1 MKTNHGIWRK
11 VMFALTFLCATNT
24 LMAQRKVEFNVWP
37 DGAPNTNGLEANE
50 DEKKKDVPSK
60 IVTPT
65 LTVHVANKPNGKA
78 ILCCPGGGYSIVAM
92 NHEGH
97 DMAAWLNAQGYTLA
111 VLKYRMPNGH
121 DEVPLSDAL
130 QAMRILRQHSEEWKI
145 SKIGVMG
152 ASAGGHLAS
161 TVATHYTEDSRPD
174 FQVLFYPVISMQPD
188 ITHRGSRENLI
199 GKNPSEELVNKYSNE
214 LQVNAQTPP
223 AFILHSSDDGGV
235 PVENSIRYYQALVK
249 NRVPVSLH
257 CYPVGGHGWG
267 YRDSFPYKHEW
278 QSELE
283 KWLREL

>member
-1 MKTNHGIWRK
+1 
-11 VMFALTFLCATNT
+11 MFALSFLCITNT
-24 LMAQRKVEFNVWP
+24 LVAQKKVEFNVWP
-37 DGAPNTNGLEANE
+37 DGAPNTNGLQPNE
-50 DEKKKDVPSK
+50 DEMKNDFPSK

-78 ILCCPGGGYSIVAM
+78 ILCCPGGGYSLVAM
-92 NHEGH
+92 NLEGN
-97 DMAAWLNAQGYTLA
+97 DMAAWLNSQGYTLA
-111 VLKYRMPNGH
+111 VLKYRMPNGN

-130 QAMRILRQHSEEWKI
+130 QAMRIMRQHSEEWKI
-145 SKIGVMG
+145 SKIGIMG

-161 TVATHYTEDSRPD
+161 TAATHYTEDSRPD
-174 FQVLFYPVISMQPD
+174 FQVLFYPVISMQAD

-214 LQVNAQTPP
+214 LHVNAQTPP

-235 PVENSIRYYQALVK
+235 PVEHSIRYYQALVK
-249 NRVPVSLH
+249 NRVPVALH

-278 QSELE
+278 KGELE

>member
-50 DEKKKDVPSK
+50 DEKKKDFPSK

-130 QAMRILRQHSEEWKI
+130 QAMRILRQHSEEWKV

>member
-50 DEKKKDVPSK
+50 DEKKKDFPSK

-92 NHEGH
+92 NHEGN

-130 QAMRILRQHSEEWKI
+130 QAMRIMRQHSEEWKI
-145 SKIGVMG
+145 SKIGIMG

-174 FQVLFYPVISMQPD
+174 FQVLFYPVISMQSD

-278 QSELE
+278 KEELE
-283 KWLREL
+283 KWMREL

>member
-1 MKTNHGIWRK
+1 
-11 VMFALTFLCATNT
+11 MFALSFLCITNT
-24 LMAQRKVEFNVWP
+24 LVAQKKVEFNVWP
-37 DGAPNTNGLEANE
+37 DGAPNTNGLQPNE
-50 DEKKKDVPSK
+50 DEKKNDFPSK

-78 ILCCPGGGYSIVAM
+78 ILCCPGGGYSLVAM
-92 NHEGH
+92 NLEGN
-97 DMAAWLNAQGYTLA
+97 DMAAWLNSQGYTLA
-111 VLKYRMPNGH
+111 VLKYRMPNGN

-130 QAMRILRQHSEEWKI
+130 QAMRIMRQHSEEWKI
-145 SKIGVMG
+145 SKIGIMG

-161 TVATHYTEDSRPD
+161 TAATHYTEDSRPD
-174 FQVLFYPVISMQPD
+174 FQVLFYPVISMQAD

-214 LQVNAQTPP
+214 LHVNAQTPP

-235 PVENSIRYYQALVK
+235 SVENSIRYYQALVK
-249 NRVPVSLH
+249 NRVPVALH

-278 QSELE
+278 KGELE
-283 KWLREL
+283 NWLREL

>member
-1 MKTNHGIWRK
+1 
-11 VMFALTFLCATNT
+11 MFALSFLCITNT
-24 LMAQRKVEFNVWP
+24 LVAQKKVEFNVWP
-37 DGAPNTNGLEANE
+37 DGAPNTNGLQPNE
-50 DEKKKDVPSK
+50 DEKKNDFPSK

-78 ILCCPGGGYSIVAM
+78 ILCCPGGGYSLVAM
-92 NHEGH
+92 NLEGN
-97 DMAAWLNAQGYTLA
+97 DMAAWLNSQGYTLA
-111 VLKYRMPNGH
+111 VLKYRMPNGN

-130 QAMRILRQHSEEWKI
+130 QAMRIMRQHSEEWKI
-145 SKIGVMG
+145 SKIGIMG

-161 TVATHYTEDSRPD
+161 TAATHYTEDSRPD
-174 FQVLFYPVISMQPD
+174 FQVLFYPVISMQAD

-214 LQVNAQTPP
+214 LHVNAQTPP

-235 PVENSIRYYQALVK
+235 SVENSIRYYQALVK
-249 NRVPVSLH
+249 NRVPVALH

-278 QSELE
+278 KGELE

>member
-11 VMFALTFLCATNT
+11 VMFALSFLCITNT
-24 LMAQRKVEFNVWP
+24 LVAQKKVEFNVWP
-37 DGAPNTNGLEANE
+37 DGAPNTNGLQPNE
-50 DEKKKDVPSK
+50 DEKKNDFPSK

-78 ILCCPGGGYSIVAM
+78 ILCCPGGGYSLVAM
-92 NHEGH
+92 NLEGN
-97 DMAAWLNAQGYTLA
+97 DMAAWLNSQGYTLA
-111 VLKYRMPNGH
+111 VLKYRMPNGN

-130 QAMRILRQHSEEWKI
+130 QAMRIMRQHSEEWKI
-145 SKIGVMG
+145 SKIGIMG

-161 TVATHYTEDSRPD
+161 TAATHYTEDSRPD
-174 FQVLFYPVISMQPD
+174 FQVLFYPVISMQAD

-214 LQVNAQTPP
+214 LHVNAQTPP
-223 AFILHSSDDGGV
+223 AFILHSSNDGGV

-249 NRVPVSLH
+249 NRVPVALH

-278 QSELE
+278 KGELE

>member
-11 VMFALTFLCATNT
+11 VMFALSFLCITNT
-24 LMAQRKVEFNVWP
+24 LVAQKKVEFNVWP
-37 DGAPNTNGLEANE
+37 DGAPNTNGLQPNE
-50 DEKKKDVPSK
+50 DEKKNDFPSK

-78 ILCCPGGGYSIVAM
+78 ILCCPGGGYSLVAM
-92 NHEGH
+92 NLEGN
-97 DMAAWLNAQGYTLA
+97 DMAAWLNSQGYTLA
-111 VLKYRMPNGH
+111 VLKYRMPNGN

-130 QAMRILRQHSEEWKI
+130 QAMRIMRQHSEEWKI
-145 SKIGVMG
+145 SKIGIMG

-161 TVATHYTEDSRPD
+161 TAATHYTEDSRPD
-174 FQVLFYPVISMQPD
+174 FQVLFYPVISMQAD

-214 LQVNAQTPP
+214 LHVNAQTPP

-249 NRVPVSLH
+249 NRVPVALH
-257 CYPVGGHGWG
+257 CYPIGGHGWG

-278 QSELE
+278 KGELE

>member
-11 VMFALTFLCATNT
+11 VMFALSFLCITNT
-24 LMAQRKVEFNVWP
+24 LVAQKKVEFNVWP
-37 DGAPNTNGLEANE
+37 DGAPNTNGLQPNE
-50 DEKKKDVPSK
+50 DEKKNDFPSK

-78 ILCCPGGGYSIVAM
+78 ILCCPGGGYSLVAM
-92 NHEGH
+92 NLEGN
-97 DMAAWLNAQGYTLA
+97 DMAAWLNSQGYTLA
-111 VLKYRMPNGH
+111 VLKYRMPNGN

-130 QAMRILRQHSEEWKI
+130 QAMRIMRQHSEEWKI
-145 SKIGVMG
+145 SKIGIMG

-161 TVATHYTEDSRPD
+161 TAATHYTEDSRPD
-174 FQVLFYPVISMQPD
+174 FQVLFYPVISMQAD

-214 LQVNAQTPP
+214 LHVNAQTPP

-249 NRVPVSLH
+249 NRVPVALH

-278 QSELE
+278 KGELE

>member
-1 MKTNHGIWRK
+1 
-11 VMFALTFLCATNT
+11 
-24 LMAQRKVEFNVWP
+24 
-37 DGAPNTNGLEANE
+37 
-50 DEKKKDVPSK
+50 
-60 IVTPT
+60 
-65 LTVHVANKPNGKA
+65 
-78 ILCCPGGGYSIVAM
+78 
-92 NHEGH
+92 
-97 DMAAWLNAQGYTLA
+97 MAAWLNAQGYTLA

-174 FQVLFYPVISMQPD
+174 FQVLFYPVISMQSD

>member
-1 MKTNHGIWRK
+1 MKTNHGFWRK
-11 VMFALTFLCATNT
+11 VMFALTFFCATNS
-24 LMAQRKVEFNVWP
+24 LIAQRKVEFNVWP

-50 DEKKKDVPSK
+50 DEKKRDFPSK
-60 IVTPT
+60 IVTPM

-97 DMAAWLNAQGYTLA
+97 DMAAWFNAQGITFA

-130 QAMRILRQHSEEWKI
+130 QAMRIMRQHSEEWKI

-161 TVATHYTEDSRPD
+161 TAATHYTEDSRPD
-174 FQVLFYPVISMQPD
+174 FQVLFYPVISMQAD

-199 GKNPSEELVNKYSNE
+199 GKNPTEELVNLYSNE
-214 LQVNAQTPP
+214 LQVNEQTPP

-235 PVENSIRYYQALVK
+235 SVENSIRYYQALVK

-278 QSELE
+278 KGELE

>member
-1 MKTNHGIWRK
+1 MKTNRGIWRR

-24 LMAQRKVEFNVWP
+24 LMAQRKVELSIWP

-50 DEKKKDVPSK
+50 DEKKTDFPSK

-92 NHEGH
+92 NHEGN

-111 VLKYRMPNGH
+111 VLKYRMPNGN

-145 SKIGVMG
+145 SKIGIMG

-161 TVATHYTEDSRPD
+161 TAATHYTEDSRPD
-174 FQVLFYPVISMQPD
+174 FQVLFYPVISMQSD

-214 LQVNAQTPP
+214 LHVNAQTPP

-235 PVENSIRYYQALVK
+235 VVENSIRYYQALVK
-249 NRVPVSLH
+249 NRVPVSFH

-267 YRDSFPYKHEW
+267 YRDSFPYKHLWKE
-278 QSELE
+278 ELE

>member
-1 MKTNHGIWRK
+1 MKTIGMWRK
-11 VMFALTFLCATNT
+11 VMFALSLLCVANGA
-24 LMAQRKVEFNVWP
+24 MAQKKVEFNVWP
-37 DGAPNTNGLEANE
+37 DGAPNTNELQPNE
-50 DEKKKDVPSK
+50 DEKKNDFPSK

-65 LTVHVANKPNGKA
+65 LTIHVANRPNGKA
-78 ILCCPGGGYSIVAM
+78 ILCCPGGGYSLVAM
-92 NHEGH
+92 NLEGN
-97 DMAAWLNAQGYTLA
+97 DMAAWLNSQGYTLA

-130 QAMRILRQHSEEWKI
+130 QAMRIMRQHSEEWKI
-145 SKIGVMG
+145 SKIGIMG

-174 FQVLFYPVISMQPD
+174 FQVLFYPVISMQAD
-188 ITHRGSRENLI
+188 ITHRGSRENLL

-235 PVENSIRYYQALVK
+235 SVENSIRYYQALVK
-249 NRVPVSLH
+249 NRVPVALH

-278 QSELE
+278 KGELE

>member
-11 VMFALTFLCATNT
+11 VMLALTFLCATSSM
-24 LMAQRKVEFNVWP
+24 MAQRKVEFNVWP

-50 DEKKKDVPSK
+50 DEKKKDFPSK

-92 NHEGH
+92 NHEGN
-97 DMAAWLNAQGYTLA
+97 DMAAWFNAQGITFA

-121 DEVPLSDAL
+121 DDVPLSDAL
-130 QAMRILRQHSEEWKI
+130 QAMRIMRQHSEEWKI
-145 SKIGVMG
+145 DKIGIMG

-161 TVATHYTEDSRPD
+161 TAATHYTEDSRPD
-174 FQVLFYPVISMQPD
+174 FQVLFYPVISMQAD

-199 GKNPSEELVNKYSNE
+199 GKNPTEELVNLYSNE
-214 LQVNAQTPP
+214 LQVNEQTPP

-278 QSELE
+278 KGELE

>member
-1 MKTNHGIWRK
+1 MKVNSRIWRK

-50 DEKKKDVPSK
+50 DEKKKDFPSK

-92 NHEGH
+92 NHEGN

-130 QAMRILRQHSEEWKI
+130 QAMRIMRQHSEEWKI
-145 SKIGVMG
+145 SKIGIMG

-174 FQVLFYPVISMQPD
+174 FQVLFYPVISMQAD
-188 ITHRGSRENLI
+188 ITHRGSRENLL

-249 NRVPVSLH
+249 NRVPVALH

-278 QSELE
+278 KGELE

>member
-1 MKTNHGIWRK
+1 
-11 VMFALTFLCATNT
+11 MFALSFLCITNT
-24 LMAQRKVEFNVWP
+24 LVAQKKVEFNVWP
-37 DGAPNTNGLEANE
+37 DGAPNTNGLQPNE
-50 DEKKKDVPSK
+50 DEKKNDFPSK

-78 ILCCPGGGYSIVAM
+78 ILCCPGGGYSLVAM
-92 NHEGH
+92 NLEGNE
-97 DMAAWLNAQGYTLA
+97 MAAWLNSQGYTLA
-111 VLKYRMPNGH
+111 VLKYRMPNGN

-130 QAMRILRQHSEEWKI
+130 QAMRIMRQHSEEWKI
-145 SKIGVMG
+145 SKIGIMG

-161 TVATHYTEDSRPD
+161 TAATHYTEDSRPD
-174 FQVLFYPVISMQPD
+174 FQVLFYPVISMQAD

-214 LQVNAQTPP
+214 LHVNAQTPP

-249 NRVPVSLH
+249 NRVPVALH

-278 QSELE
+278 KGELE

>member
-11 VMFALTFLCATNT
+11 VMFALTFLCVTNCM
-24 LMAQRKVEFNVWP
+24 MAQRKVELNVWP

-50 DEKKKDVPSK
+50 DEKKKDFPSK

-92 NHEGH
+92 NHEGN
-97 DMAAWLNAQGYTLA
+97 DMAAWLNAEGYTLA

-121 DEVPLSDAL
+121 DDVPLSDAL
-130 QAMRILRQHSEEWKI
+130 QAMRIMRQHSEEWGI
-145 SKIGVMG
+145 SKIGIMG

-161 TVATHYTEDSRPD
+161 TAATHYTEDSRPD
-174 FQVLFYPVISMQPD
+174 FQVLFYPVISMQAD

-199 GKNPSEELVNKYSNE
+199 GKNPSEELVNLYSNE

-267 YRDSFPYKHEW
+267 YRDSFPYKHVWKE
-278 QSELE
+278 ELE

>member
-1 MKTNHGIWRK
+1 
-11 VMFALTFLCATNT
+11 MFALSFLCITNT
-24 LMAQRKVEFNVWP
+24 LVAQKKVEFNVWP
-37 DGAPNTNGLEANE
+37 DGAPNTNGLQPNE
-50 DEKKKDVPSK
+50 GEKKNDFPSK

-78 ILCCPGGGYSIVAM
+78 ILCCPGGGYSLVAM
-92 NHEGH
+92 NLEGN
-97 DMAAWLNAQGYTLA
+97 DMAAWLNSQGYTLA
-111 VLKYRMPNGH
+111 VLKYRMPNGN

-130 QAMRILRQHSEEWKI
+130 QAMRIMRQHSEEWKI
-145 SKIGVMG
+145 SKIGIMG

-161 TVATHYTEDSRPD
+161 TAATHYTEDSRPD
-174 FQVLFYPVISMQPD
+174 FQVLFYPVISMQAD

-214 LQVNAQTPP
+214 LHVNAQTPP

-235 PVENSIRYYQALVK
+235 PVEHSIRYYQALVK
-249 NRVPVSLH
+249 NRVPVALH

-278 QSELE
+278 KGELE

>member
-1 MKTNHGIWRK
+1 
-11 VMFALTFLCATNT
+11 MFALTFLCATNT

-50 DEKKKDVPSK
+50 DEKKKDFPSK

-92 NHEGH
+92 NHEGN

-130 QAMRILRQHSEEWKI
+130 QAMRIMRQHSEEWKI
-145 SKIGVMG
+145 SKIGIMG

-174 FQVLFYPVISMQPD
+174 FQVLFYPVISMQSD

-278 QSELE
+278 KEELE
-283 KWLREL
+283 KWMREL

>member
-1 MKTNHGIWRK
+1 
-11 VMFALTFLCATNT
+11 MFALSFLCITNT
-24 LMAQRKVEFNVWP
+24 LVAQKKVEFNVWP
-37 DGAPNTNGLEANE
+37 DGAPNTNGLQPNE
-50 DEKKKDVPSK
+50 DEKKNDFPSK

-78 ILCCPGGGYSIVAM
+78 ILCCPGGGYSLVAM
-92 NHEGH
+92 NLEGN
-97 DMAAWLNAQGYTLA
+97 DMAAWLNSQGYTLA
-111 VLKYRMPNGH
+111 VLKYRMPNGN

-130 QAMRILRQHSEEWKI
+130 QAMRIMRQHSEEWKI
-145 SKIGVMG
+145 SKIGIMG

-161 TVATHYTEDSRPD
+161 TAATHYTEDSRPD
-174 FQVLFYPVISMQPD
+174 FQVLFYPVISMQAD

-214 LQVNAQTPP
+214 LHVNAQTPP
-223 AFILHSSDDGGV
+223 AFILHSSNDGGV

-249 NRVPVSLH
+249 NRVPVALH

-278 QSELE
+278 KGELE

>member
-11 VMFALTFLCATNT
+11 VMFALSFLCITNT
-24 LMAQRKVEFNVWP
+24 LVAQKKVEFNVWP
-37 DGAPNTNGLEANE
+37 DGAPNTNGLQPNE
-50 DEKKKDVPSK
+50 GEKKNDFPSK

-78 ILCCPGGGYSIVAM
+78 ILCCPGGGYSLVAM
-92 NHEGH
+92 NLEGN
-97 DMAAWLNAQGYTLA
+97 DMAAWLNSQGYTLA
-111 VLKYRMPNGH
+111 VLKYRMPNGN

-130 QAMRILRQHSEEWKI
+130 QAMRIMRQHSEEWKI
-145 SKIGVMG
+145 SKIGIMG

-161 TVATHYTEDSRPD
+161 TAATHYTEDSRPD
-174 FQVLFYPVISMQPD
+174 FQVLFYPVISMQAD

-214 LQVNAQTPP
+214 LHVNAQTPP

-249 NRVPVSLH
+249 NRVPVALH

-278 QSELE
+278 KGELE

>member
-1 MKTNHGIWRK
+1 MKTNRGIWRK

-24 LMAQRKVEFNVWP
+24 LMAQRKVELSVWP

-50 DEKKKDVPSK
+50 DEKKTDFPSK

-92 NHEGH
+92 NHEGN

-111 VLKYRMPNGH
+111 VLKYRMPNGN

-145 SKIGVMG
+145 SKIGIMG

-161 TVATHYTEDSRPD
+161 TAATHYTEDSRPD
-174 FQVLFYPVISMQPD
+174 FQVLFYPVISMQSD

-214 LQVNAQTPP
+214 LHVNAQTPP

-235 PVENSIRYYQALVK
+235 VVENSIRYYQALVK
-249 NRVPVSLH
+249 NRVPVSFH

-267 YRDSFPYKHEW
+267 YRDSFPYKHLWKE
-278 QSELE
+278 ELE

>member
-1 MKTNHGIWRK
+1 MKTNHGFWRK
-11 VMFALTFLCATNT
+11 VMLALTFLCATSSM
-24 LMAQRKVEFNVWP
+24 MAQRKVEFNVWP

-50 DEKKKDVPSK
+50 DEKKKDFPSK

-92 NHEGH
+92 NHEGN
-97 DMAAWLNAQGYTLA
+97 DMAAWFNAQGITLA

-121 DEVPLSDAL
+121 DDVPLSDAL
-130 QAMRILRQHSEEWKI
+130 QAMRIMRQHSEEWKI
-145 SKIGVMG
+145 DKIGIMG

-161 TVATHYTEDSRPD
+161 TAATHYTEDSRPD

-199 GKNPSEELVNKYSNE
+199 GKNPTEELVNLYSNE
-214 LQVNAQTPP
+214 LQVNEQTPP

-278 QSELE
+278 KGELE

>member
-50 DEKKKDVPSK
+50 DEKKKDFPSK

>member
-50 DEKKKDVPSK
+50 DEKKKDFPSK

-174 FQVLFYPVISMQPD
+174 FQVLFYPVISMQSD

>member
-11 VMFALTFLCATNT
+11 VMFALTFLCATNCM
-24 LMAQRKVEFNVWP
+24 MAQRKVELNVWP

-50 DEKKKDVPSK
+50 DEKKKDFPSK

-92 NHEGH
+92 NHEGN
-97 DMAAWLNAQGYTLA
+97 DMAAWLNAEGYTLA

-121 DEVPLSDAL
+121 DDVPLSDAL
-130 QAMRILRQHSEEWKI
+130 QAMRIMRQHSEEWGI
-145 SKIGVMG
+145 SKVGIMG

-161 TVATHYTEDSRPD
+161 TAATHYTEDSRPD
-174 FQVLFYPVISMQPD
+174 FQVLFYPVISMQSD

-199 GKNPSEELVNKYSNE
+199 GKNPSEELINLYSNE

-267 YRDSFPYKHEW
+267 YRDSFPYKHVWKE
-278 QSELE
+278 ELE

>member
-11 VMFALTFLCATNT
+11 VMFALTFFCATNS
-24 LMAQRKVEFNVWP
+24 LIAQRKVEFNVWP
-37 DGAPNTNGLEANE
+37 DGAPNTNGIEANE
-50 DEKKKDVPSK
+50 DEKKKDFPSK

-92 NHEGH
+92 NHEGN
-97 DMAAWLNAQGYTLA
+97 DMAAWFNAQGITFA

-121 DEVPLSDAL
+121 DDVPLSDAL
-130 QAMRILRQHSEEWKI
+130 QAMRIMRQHSEEWKI

-161 TVATHYTEDSRPD
+161 TAATHYTEDSRPD
-174 FQVLFYPVISMQPD
+174 FQVLFYPVISMQAD

-199 GKNPSEELVNKYSNE
+199 GKNPTEELVNLYSNE
-214 LQVNAQTPP
+214 LQVNEQTPP

-278 QSELE
+278 KGELE

>member
-11 VMFALTFLCATNT
+11 VMFALSFLCITNT
-24 LMAQRKVEFNVWP
+24 LVAQKKVEFNVWP
-37 DGAPNTNGLEANE
+37 DGAPNTNGLQPNE
-50 DEKKKDVPSK
+50 DEKKNDFPSK
-60 IVTPT
+60 IVTPI

-78 ILCCPGGGYSIVAM
+78 ILCCPGGGYSLVAM
-92 NHEGH
+92 NLEGN
-97 DMAAWLNAQGYTLA
+97 DMAAWLNSQGYTLA
-111 VLKYRMPNGH
+111 VLKYRMPNGN

-130 QAMRILRQHSEEWKI
+130 QAMRIMRQHSEEWKI
-145 SKIGVMG
+145 SKIGIMG

-161 TVATHYTEDSRPD
+161 TAATHYTEDSRPD
-174 FQVLFYPVISMQPD
+174 FQVLFYPVISMQAD

-214 LQVNAQTPP
+214 LHVNAQTPP

-249 NRVPVSLH
+249 NRVPVALH

-278 QSELE
+278 KGELE

>member
-24 LMAQRKVEFNVWP
+24 LMSQRKVEFNVWP

-50 DEKKKDVPSK
+50 DEKKKDFPSK

-199 GKNPSEELVNKYSNE
+199 GKNPSEELINKYSNE

>member
-1 MKTNHGIWRK
+1 MKTNRGIWRK

-24 LMAQRKVEFNVWP
+24 LMAQRKVELSVWP

-50 DEKKKDVPSK
+50 DEKKTDFPSK

-92 NHEGH
+92 NHEGN

-111 VLKYRMPNGH
+111 VLKYRMPNGN

-145 SKIGVMG
+145 SKIGIMG

-161 TVATHYTEDSRPD
+161 TAATHYTEDSRPD
-174 FQVLFYPVISMQPD
+174 FQVLFYPVISMQSD

-214 LQVNAQTPP
+214 LHVHAQTPP

-235 PVENSIRYYQALVK
+235 VVENSIRYYQALVK
-249 NRVPVSLH
+249 NRVPVSFH

-267 YRDSFPYKHEW
+267 YRDSFPYKHLWKE
-278 QSELE
+278 ELE

>member
-11 VMFALTFLCATNT
+11 VMLALTFLCATSSM
-24 LMAQRKVEFNVWP
+24 MAQRKVEFNVWP

-50 DEKKKDVPSK
+50 DEKKKDFPSK

-92 NHEGH
+92 NHEGN
-97 DMAAWLNAQGYTLA
+97 DMAAWFNAQGITLA

-121 DEVPLSDAL
+121 DDVPLSDAL
-130 QAMRILRQHSEEWKI
+130 QAMRIMRQHSEEWKI
-145 SKIGVMG
+145 DKIGIMG

-161 TVATHYTEDSRPD
+161 TAATHYTEDSRPD
-174 FQVLFYPVISMQPD
+174 FQVLFYPVISMQSD

-199 GKNPSEELVNKYSNE
+199 GKNPSEELVNLYSNE

-235 PVENSIRYYQALVK
+235 SVENSIRYYQALVK

-278 QSELE
+278 KGELE

>member
-1 MKTNHGIWRK
+1 
-11 VMFALTFLCATNT
+11 MFALTFLCATNT
-24 LMAQRKVEFNVWP
+24 LMAQRKVELSVWP

-50 DEKKKDVPSK
+50 DEKKTDFPSK

-92 NHEGH
+92 NHEGN

-111 VLKYRMPNGH
+111 VLKYRMPNGN

-145 SKIGVMG
+145 SKIGIMG

-161 TVATHYTEDSRPD
+161 TAATHYTEDSRPD
-174 FQVLFYPVISMQPD
+174 FQVLFYPVISMQSD

-214 LQVNAQTPP
+214 LHVNAQTPP

-235 PVENSIRYYQALVK
+235 VVENSIRYYQALVK
-249 NRVPVSLH
+249 NRVPVSFH

-267 YRDSFPYKHEW
+267 YRDSFPYKHLWKE
-278 QSELE
+278 ELE

>member
-1 MKTNHGIWRK
+1 
-11 VMFALTFLCATNT
+11 MFALSFLCITNT
-24 LMAQRKVEFNVWP
+24 LVAQKKVEFNVWP
-37 DGAPNTNGLEANE
+37 DGAPNTNGLQPNE
-50 DEKKKDVPSK
+50 DEKKNDFPSK

-78 ILCCPGGGYSIVAM
+78 ILCCPGGGYSLVAM
-92 NHEGH
+92 NLEGN
-97 DMAAWLNAQGYTLA
+97 DMAAWLNSQGYTLA
-111 VLKYRMPNGH
+111 VLKYRMPNGN

-130 QAMRILRQHSEEWKI
+130 QAMRIMRQHSEEWKI
-145 SKIGVMG
+145 SKIGIMG

-161 TVATHYTEDSRPD
+161 TAATHYTEDSRPD
-174 FQVLFYPVISMQPD
+174 FQVLFYPVISMQAD

-214 LQVNAQTPP
+214 LHVNAQTPP

-235 PVENSIRYYQALVK
+235 PVEHSIRYYQALVK
-249 NRVPVSLH
+249 NRVPVALH

-278 QSELE
+278 KGELE

>member
-1 MKTNHGIWRK
+1 MKVNSRIWRK

-50 DEKKKDVPSK
+50 DEKKKDFPSK

-92 NHEGH
+92 NHEGN

-130 QAMRILRQHSEEWKI
+130 QAMRIMRQHSEEWKI

-174 FQVLFYPVISMQPD
+174 FQVLFYPVISMQAD
-188 ITHRGSRENLI
+188 ITHRGSRENLL

-214 LQVNAQTPP
+214 LQVNVQTPP

-249 NRVPVSLH
+249 NRVPVALH

-278 QSELE
+278 KGELE

>member
-11 VMFALTFLCATNT
+11 VMFALSFLCITNT
-24 LMAQRKVEFNVWP
+24 LVAQKKVEFNVWP
-37 DGAPNTNGLEANE
+37 DGAPNTNGLQPNE
-50 DEKKKDVPSK
+50 DEKKNDFPSK

-78 ILCCPGGGYSIVAM
+78 ILCCPGGGYSLVAM
-92 NHEGH
+92 NLEGN
-97 DMAAWLNAQGYTLA
+97 DMAAWLNSQGYTLA
-111 VLKYRMPNGH
+111 VLKYRMPNGN

-130 QAMRILRQHSEEWKI
+130 QAMRIMRQHSEEWKI
-145 SKIGVMG
+145 SKIGIMG

-161 TVATHYTEDSRPD
+161 TAATHYTEDSRPD
-174 FQVLFYPVISMQPD
+174 FQVLFYPVISMQAD

-214 LQVNAQTPP
+214 LHVNAQTPP

-235 PVENSIRYYQALVK
+235 PVEHSIRYYQALVK
-249 NRVPVSLH
+249 NRVPVALH

-278 QSELE
+278 KGELE

>member
-1 MKTNHGIWRK
+1 
-11 VMFALTFLCATNT
+11 MFALSFLCITNT
-24 LMAQRKVEFNVWP
+24 LVAQKKVEFNVWP
-37 DGAPNTNGLEANE
+37 DGAPNTNGLQPNE
-50 DEKKKDVPSK
+50 DEKKNDFPSK

-78 ILCCPGGGYSIVAM
+78 ILCCPGGGYSLVAM
-92 NHEGH
+92 NLEGN
-97 DMAAWLNAQGYTLA
+97 DMAAWLNSQGYTLA
-111 VLKYRMPNGH
+111 VLKYRMPNGN

-130 QAMRILRQHSEEWKI
+130 QAMRIMRQHSEEWKI
-145 SKIGVMG
+145 SKIGIMG

-161 TVATHYTEDSRPD
+161 TAATHYTEDSRPD
-174 FQVLFYPVISMQPD
+174 FQVLFYPVISMQAD

-214 LQVNAQTPP
+214 LHVNTQTPP

-235 PVENSIRYYQALVK
+235 SVENSIRYYQALVK
-249 NRVPVSLH
+249 NRVPVALH

-278 QSELE
+278 KGELE